1 MLINKLVLKKIL
13 FKMRCY
19 LPDEDKLKLK
29 IANLPTIKHE
39 KVELDNRLSF
49 EEARKYFR
57 YKDGKIYW
65 LKPPYRN
72 KKIGSEAGGLKIY
85 RGKYQNHNTYR
96 IITLKGKQYL
106 TGQIIFLLV
115 HGYLPKYLFFI
126 DGNTLNTKIENLTA
140 SSYSMRVYRNLK
152 KCKTHLNLKGINYHS
167 TRNKYKVSIQV
178 NKKTYHLGLYE
189 NLEIAKRAYNL
200 AAKKLYGELAYLN
213 E

>member
-1 MLINKLVLKKIL
+1 
-13 FKMRCY
+13 MRCY
-19 LPDEDKLKLK
+19 LPDEEKLKIK

-57 YKDGKIYW
+57 YKDDKIYW
-65 LKPPYRN
+65 LKPPYKN
-72 KKIGSEAGGLKIY
+72 IKIGSEAGGLRISKN
-85 RGKYQNHNTYR
+85 RNTYR
-96 IITLKGKQYL
+96 IITLKGRIYL
-106 TGQIIFLLV
+106 TGQIIFLLI

-126 DGNTLNTKIENLTA
+126 DGDTLNTKIENLTA

-178 NKKTYHLGLYE
+178 NKKTYHLGLYQ
-189 NLEIAKRAYNL
+189 NLEIAKKAYNL
-200 AAKKLYGELAYLN
+200 GVKKLYGELAYLN

>member
-1 MLINKLVLKKIL
+1 
-13 FKMRCY
+13 MRCY

-106 TGQIIFLLV
+106 TGQIIFLLI
-115 HGYLPKYLFFI
+115 HGDFSRFHHFLFSHLMRSHKHEYVNYSQNIFYFFL
-126 DGNTLNTKIENLTA
+126 LNISKFLLSNVKFLAKTKT
-140 SSYSMRVYRNLK
+140 
-152 KCKTHLNLKGINYHS
+152 
-167 TRNKYKVSIQV
+167 
-178 NKKTYHLGLYE
+178 
-189 NLEIAKRAYNL
+189 
-200 AAKKLYGELAYLN
+200 
-213 E
+213 

>member
-1 MLINKLVLKKIL
+1 
-13 FKMRCY
+13 MRCY
-19 LPDEDKLKLK
+19 LPDEEKLKIK
-29 IANLPTIKHE
+29 IANLPTIKHK

-57 YKDGKIYW
+57 YKDDKIYW
-65 LKPPYRN
+65 LKAPYRN
-72 KKIGSEAGGLKIY
+72 TKIGSEAGGLKT
-85 RGKYQNHNTYR
+85 KYQSHNNYR

-126 DGNTLNTKIENLTA
+126 DGDTLNTKIENLTA
-140 SSYSMRVYRNLK
+140 SSLSMRVYRNLK

-178 NKKTYHLGLYE
+178 NKKTYHLGLYQ
-189 NLEIAKRAYNL
+189 NLEIAKKAYNL
-200 AAKKLYGELAYLN
+200 GAKKLYGELAYLN

>member
-1 MLINKLVLKKIL
+1 
-13 FKMRCY
+13 MRCY
-19 LPDEDKLKLK
+19 LPDEDKLKIK

-39 KVELDNRLSF
+39 KVELHNRLSF
-49 EEARKYFR
+49 EEARTRFR

-72 KKIGSEAGGLKIY
+72 IKIGTEAGGLKIY
-85 RGKYQNHNTYR
+85 KGKYQNKNTYR

-115 HGYLPKYLFFI
+115 HGYLPKYLFFK
-126 DGNTLNTKIENLTA
+126 DGDTLNTKIDNLTA
-140 SSYSMRVYRNLK
+140 SNYSMRVYRNLK
-152 KCKTHLNLKGINYHS
+152 NCKTHLKLKGINYHS
-167 TRNKYKVSIQV
+167 TRNKFKVFIQV

-189 NLEIAKRAYNL
+189 NLEIAKKAYNL

-213 E
+213 D

>member
-1 MLINKLVLKKIL
+1 
-13 FKMRCY
+13 MRCY
-19 LPDEDKLKLK
+19 LPDEEKLNIK

-57 YKDGKIYW
+57 YKDDKIYW
-65 LKPPYRN
+65 LKPPYKN
-72 KKIGSEAGGLKIY
+72 IKIGSEAGGLRISKN
-85 RGKYQNHNTYR
+85 RNTYR
-96 IITLKGKQYL
+96 IITLKGRIYL
-106 TGQIIFLLV
+106 TGQIIFLLI

-126 DGNTLNTKIENLTA
+126 DGDTLNTKIENLTA
-140 SSYSMRVYRNLK
+140 SSLSMRVYRNLK

-178 NKKTYHLGLYE
+178 NKKTYHLGLYQ
-189 NLEIAKRAYNL
+189 NLEIAKKAYNL
-200 AAKKLYGELAYLN
+200 GVKKLYGELAYLN

>member
-1 MLINKLVLKKIL
+1 
-13 FKMRCY
+13 MRCY
-19 LPDEDKLKLK
+19 LPDEEKLKIK

-57 YKDGKIYW
+57 YKDDKIYW
-65 LKPPYRN
+65 LKPPYKN
-72 KKIGSEAGGLKIY
+72 IKIGSEAGGLRISKN
-85 RGKYQNHNTYR
+85 RNTYR
-96 IITLKGKQYL
+96 IITLKGRIYL
-106 TGQIIFLLV
+106 TGQIIFLLI

-126 DGNTLNTKIENLTA
+126 DGDTLNTKIENLTA
-140 SSYSMRVYRNLK
+140 SSLSMRVYRNLK

-178 NKKTYHLGLYE
+178 NKKTYHLGLYQ
-189 NLEIAKRAYNL
+189 NLEIAKKAYNL
-200 AAKKLYGELAYLN
+200 GVKKLYGELAYLN